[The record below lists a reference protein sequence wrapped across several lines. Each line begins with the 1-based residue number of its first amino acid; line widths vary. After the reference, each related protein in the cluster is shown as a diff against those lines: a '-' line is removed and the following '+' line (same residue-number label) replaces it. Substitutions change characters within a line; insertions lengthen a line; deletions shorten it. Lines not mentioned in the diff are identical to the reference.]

1 MITNFE
7 LIYEAIDPRRALLGL
22 GALGG
27 GLYGA
32 YNLGNL
38 GDTVGGVDSFLRM
51 SDNYAPGTRNE
62 MYSMAVKNPL
72 KAIDM
77 YTSDEMKQQIDN
89 AQKDLEHNRS
99 TESNKDMRYQIN
111 TALDDLKRSRLA
123 GSAIGGLAGLGLGGL
138 AGAGLTRLVIGKDPS
153 KQKK

>member
-32 YNLGNL
+32 YTLGNI
-38 GDTVGGVDSFLRM
+38 GNNIGAFDNFLSQADR
-51 SDNYAPGTRNE
+51 
-62 MYSMAVKNPL
+62 
-72 KAIDM
+72 
-77 YTSDEMKQQIDN
+77 IDN
-89 AQKDLEHNRS
+89 LNNRDFVYNQMKDTPMLAGKLFATDKYADE
-99 TESNKDMRYQIN
+99 
-111 TALDDLKRSRLA
+111 LDQNIEKLASRHPEFYRGEYENA
-123 GSAIGGLAGLGLGGL
+123 KATGSAIGGLAGLGLGGL
-138 AGAGLTRLVIGKDPS
+138 AGAGLTRLVIGKDPN

>member
-32 YNLGNL
+32 YALGNI
-38 GDTVGGVDSFLRM
+38 GDTIAGVHNLTTQATPKEREEIFNTFQQYPAALGEKILS
-51 SDNYAPGTRNE
+51 GE
-62 MYSMAVKNPL
+62 MADRLNL
-72 KAIDM
+72 K
-77 YTSDEMKQQIDN
+77 SKQL
-89 AQKDLEHNRS
+89 DLQQWS
-99 TESNKDMRYQIN
+99 Q
-111 TALDDLKRSRLA
+111 LA
-123 GSAIGGLAGLGLGGL
+123 DARAKGSAIGGLAGLGLGGL

>member
-32 YNLGNL
+32 YTLGNI
-38 GDTVGGVDSFLRM
+38 GNNIGAF
-51 SDNYAPGTRNE
+51 DNALSQADR
-62 MYSMAVKNPL
+62 
-72 KAIDM
+72 
-77 YTSDEMKQQIDN
+77 IDN
-89 AQKDLEHNRS
+89 ANNRDRTYNIMKDNPMLAGKFFATDKYADELDQNIEKLSRRHPEFS
-99 TESNKDMRYQIN
+99 KTEYENAKV
-111 TALDDLKRSRLA
+111 T

-138 AGAGLTRLVIGKDPS
+138 AGAGLTRLVVGKDPN

>member
-7 LIYEAIDPRRALLGL
+7 LIYEAIDPRRAALGL

-27 GLYGA
+27 GILGA

-38 GDTVGGVDSFLRM
+38 GDTLGGYDSMVRM
-51 SDNYAPGTRNE
+51 SDNLIPGFRNE
-62 MYSMAVKNPL
+62 LYSAAVKNPL

-77 YTSDEMKQQIDN
+77 FTSNETKQQIDN
-89 AQKDLEHNRS
+89 TQKQLEDVLS
-99 TESNKDMRYQIN
+99 TESNKDARYMGTTILN
-111 TALDDLKRSRLA
+111 DLKRSRLA
-123 GSAIGGLAGLGLGGL
+123 GSAIGGLTGLGLGGL

>member
-32 YNLGNL
+32 YTLGNV
-38 GDTVGGVDSFLRM
+38 GDTLGGCDSVLRW
-51 SDNYAPGTRNE
+51 SDNYVPGIRDDT
-62 MYSMAVKNPL
+62 YSMAVKNPL
-72 KAIDM
+72 KAIDAL
-77 YTSDEMKQQIDN
+77 TSDETKQQIDN
-89 AQKDLEHNRS
+89 LQKNLEDERS
-99 TESNKDMRYQIN
+99 TESNKDVRYQIN
-111 TALDDLKRSRLA
+111 MALDDLKKSRLA

>member
-32 YNLGNL
+32 HILSNIGDNIGGMYNVLAQASPKDREQFFNDVQQNPALAGKAL
-38 GDTVGGVDSFLRM
+38 LSGRVADGLDSQQE
-51 SDNYAPGTRNE
+51 E
-62 MYSMAVKNPL
+62 MKYN
-72 KAIDM
+72 KAI
-77 YTSDEMKQQIDN
+77 ELAN
-89 AQKDLEHNRS
+89 ARS
-99 TESNKDMRYQIN
+99 T
-111 TALDDLKRSRLA
+111 

-138 AGAGLTRLVIGKDPS
+138 AGAGLTRLVIGKDPN

>member
-1 MITNFE
+1 MITNFN
-7 LIYEAIDPRRALLGL
+7 LIEESVNWRKAALGL

-27 GLYGA
+27 GLYGS

-38 GDTVGGVDSFLRM
+38 GDTLGGFDNIMRTW
-51 SDNYAPGTRNE
+51 DNYVPGIRDD
-62 MYSMAVKNPL
+62 MYSAAVKNPL
-72 KAIDM
+72 KAIDFF
-77 YTSDEMKQQIDN
+77 TSDETKQQIDN
-89 AQKDLEHNRS
+89 LQKNLEDGRS
-99 TESNKDMRYQIN
+99 TESNKDMRHQMN
-111 TALDDLKRSRLA
+111 MALDDLKRSRLA

>member
-32 YNLGNL
+32 YTLGNI
-38 GDTVGGVDSFLRM
+38 GNNIGAFDNFLSQADR
-51 SDNYAPGTRNE
+51 
-62 MYSMAVKNPL
+62 
-72 KAIDM
+72 
-77 YTSDEMKQQIDN
+77 IDN
-89 AQKDLEHNRS
+89 ANNRDRIYNIMKDEPMVAAKLFTTDRYADELDQNIEKLSRRHPEFS
-99 TESNKDMRYQIN
+99 KTEYEIAK
-111 TALDDLKRSRLA
+111 TT
-123 GSAIGGLAGLGLGGL
+123 GSAMGGLAGLGLGGL
-138 AGAGLTRLVIGKDPS
+138 AGAGLTRLVMGKDPS